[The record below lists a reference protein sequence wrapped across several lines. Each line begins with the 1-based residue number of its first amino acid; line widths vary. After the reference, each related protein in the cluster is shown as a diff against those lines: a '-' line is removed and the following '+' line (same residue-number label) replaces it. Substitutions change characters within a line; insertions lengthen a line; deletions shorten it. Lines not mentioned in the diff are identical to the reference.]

1 MSDEYSSKQSYSLF
15 EHVLHEDTMFNDRL
29 NFFLIFESVI
39 MGIVGV
45 LYQKSTPSLPIIR
58 TLIVLAIILTFIW
71 GYVQARQKWMLDC
84 LTARSLKEMDDYRA
98 IVEER
103 KRGKW
108 PIGNLALLAYVVPTV
123 VVVLWLTLLF
133 TLS

>member
-1 MSDEYSSKQSYSLF
+1 MSDEHSNKQSYSLF
-15 EHVLHEDTMFNDRL
+15 EHILHEDTMFNERL

-45 LYQKSTPSLPIIR
+45 LYQKSTPSLPVIR
-58 TLIVLAIILTFIW
+58 TLIVLAIILTLIW
-71 GYVQARQKWMLDC
+71 GYVQARQKWILDC
-84 LTARSLKEMDDYRA
+84 LVARSLKEIADYRA

-103 KRGKW
+103 KRARW
-108 PIGNLALLAYVVPTV
+108 PIGNLTLLAYVVPTV

-133 TLS
+133 TLN